1 MSTLEARVAE
11 LEFTRA
17 ALAEQ
22 LESESETV
30 KSLSEVKQRQEA
42 CIAELRQ
49 RVEQVRHGPFRPS
62 LLGLTSLMYCVVQ
75 CATCLGATSNPCLTP
90 VLQEEDRRLGMLRE
104 MSETTASSQ
113 RQIAELEEQH
123 LVEVQQLK
131 DELDRR
137 NADLK
142 A

>member
-1 MSTLEARVAE
+1 M
-11 LEFTRA
+11 
-17 ALAEQ
+17 
-22 LESESETV
+22 
-30 KSLSEVKQRQEA
+30 
-42 CIAELRQ
+42 
-49 RVEQVRHGPFRPS
+49 
-62 LLGLTSLMYCVVQ
+62 
-75 CATCLGATSNPCLTP
+75 
-90 VLQEEDRRLGMLRE
+90 QEEDRRLGMLRE